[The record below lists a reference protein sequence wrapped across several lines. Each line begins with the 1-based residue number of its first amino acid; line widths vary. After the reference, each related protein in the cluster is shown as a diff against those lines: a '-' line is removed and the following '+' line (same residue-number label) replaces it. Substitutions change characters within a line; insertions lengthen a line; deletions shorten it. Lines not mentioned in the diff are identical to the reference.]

1 MVEYFNQQQSSKP
14 SSGEKAVNVSQNP
27 ESSNKSSSVAS
38 KNNIINRSFLKS
50 SSDASQN
57 ASVSADSSLKSAVSN
72 KSIAAVSAAIHFQS
86 AQIEPKMVQQKDH
99 GSPESSGSLK
109 LSQLNLENIVNYSP
123 NNHRR

>member
-86 AQIEPKMVQQKDH
+86 AQIEPKMAQQKDH